1 MTIKTSISLTDQ
13 MHEKAMQLVQAG
25 AYPHLSALVQ
35 QAMRDL
41 LSAEAAREARLALL
55 RAELQRRMD
64 ATEFI
69 PAEEV
74 FPETEAEFA
83 ALLAEGDRSDKFAVE

>member
-1 MTIKTSISLTDQ
+1 MTVKTSISLTDQ
-13 MHEKAMQLVQAG
+13 VHEKAMQLVQAG

-41 LSAEAAREARLALL
+41 LSAEATREARLALL

-64 ATEFI
+64 AAEFI
-69 PAEEV
+69 PAEDV
-74 FPETEAEFA
+74 FPDTEEEFT
-83 ALLAEGDRSDKFAVE
+83 ALLAEGARSDKFAVE